1 MKNINPTF
9 KYENFVHLINNVKKL
24 LKSKNFILKTNR

>member
-9 KYENFVHLINNVKKL
+9 KTSKLFAVINTVKKL
-24 LKSKNFILKTNR
+24 LKSKNFIL